1 MHTSR
6 GRGMRA
12 AARASAFFSEHGRRA
27 KREPENMVYWYC
39 RLCYYC
45 ITKAA
50 SQTNGPENIC
60 EGCSPGQSRLPIVK
74 KRGRR
79 TDTQRFSRGSWLN
92 GFPLLKK
99 FSRSGL

>member
-1 MHTSR
+1 
-6 GRGMRA
+6 
-12 AARASAFFSEHGRRA
+12 
-27 KREPENMVYWYC
+27 MVYWYC

-45 ITKAA
+45 ITKSA